1 MSLSMKHIMLGLPVT
16 LAATFILSAA
26 APKQANASDSYC
38 REYTR
43 SVYIGGRREEAYG
56 TACMQPDGSW
66 MIVGEGLG
74 NDIPVNVTN
83 VKYIIHDDRRDFVP
97 TRVVC
102 VEPKY
107 KKYKYKNAPPSF
119 VWYNNGRYVNY
130 QKKYNNGNHYGH
142 GRGYNSGY
150 NYGWADNDHYERR
163 DDDRSSIDIRYR
175 SGW

>member
-1 MSLSMKHIMLGLPVT
+1 MKHIVLGLPVT
-16 LAATFILSAA
+16 LAATFVLTAA
-26 APKQANASDSYC
+26 APKEASAQDSYC

-43 SVYIGGRREEAYG
+43 SVYIGGQREEAYG

-74 NDIPVNVTN
+74 GDIPENVTKVN
-83 VKYIIHDDRRDFVP
+83 YIIHDDRRDFVP
-97 TRVVC
+97 ARVVY

-107 KKYKYKNAPPSF
+107 KYYKYKKPPPSF

-130 QKKYNNGNHYGH
+130 HPKYINY
-142 GRGYNSGY
+142 GRGHHYNGGY
-150 NYGWADNDHYERR
+150 NYGWNDR
-163 DDDRSSIDIRYR
+163 DDDHTNIDIRYR